1 MNRMLLKYQAQ
12 RATNRQRCQHKE
24 NDQRCR
30 HFIVPHRKIAK
41 LVITTLAMDTGSS
54 IFHPKAISWSYRKRG
69 KVPRIHTYTNKN
81 TKIFDSSQNGAW
93 MKLFTPGK
101 ITSAIARMHIT
112 APIPGKITL
121 PKIVS

>member
-1 MNRMLLKYQAQ
+1 MLLKYQAQ
-12 RATNRQRCQHKE
+12 RAAPRQRYQHKE

-30 HFIVPHRKIAK
+30 HFIAPHRRIAK
-41 LVITTLAMDTGSS
+41 LVITTLAMETGSS
-54 IFHPKAISWSYRKRG
+54 IFQPNAISWSYRNRG
-69 KVPRIHTYTNKN
+69 KVPRIHTTTNKN

-101 ITSAIARMHIT
+101 STSATARMHIT